1 MAEYFQSP
9 LLSVSGYGR
18 RNTTFREED
27 TNNKTRMYVYTENLL
42 ATPLH
47 VPVLQMPLDSD
58 NGLPGVVLWIGI
70 TNNDDTIIFLA
81 HFDTCAAMNTGNPS
95 LDKYIM
101 TKYPSLVAKFIQYD
115 NADPFDPI
123 ILQCT
128 VADLVNS

>member
-9 LLSVSGYGR
+9 LPSVSGYGR

-58 NGLPGVVLWIGI
+58 NGLPGVVIRIGK
-70 TNNDDTIIFLA
+70 TNNDDTISFLA
-81 HFDTCAAMNTGNPS
+81 HVDTCAAMNKGK
-95 LDKYIM
+95 LLLHKYIM
-101 TKYPSLVAKFIQYD
+101 KKHPSFVA
-115 NADPFDPI
+115 
-123 ILQCT
+123 
-128 VADLVNS
+128 